1 MHLLGSLGILLASC
15 TKRAQYPFSSWL
27 PAAIA
32 APTPVSS
39 LVHSRTLVTAGVY
52 LIVRNCFSQSLS
64 LSLVGATTI
73 LLGGVVAFLGQD
85 AKKIVALSTL
95 SQLGLI
101 VFTLGIGSEYLTFYH
116 LITHAFFKRLL
127 FMCVGILI
135 HTTYGTQERR
145 TGGDAC
151 SNRESILLGSVAC
164 LSISG
169 APLSTGANSK
179 HGIMDS
185 IRGGYPLLLISLFLG
200 GRCLTILYR
209 GKLLR
214 VISGYKVGQ
223 SRAGRPSLP
232 RVALIPLAINLFAGL
247 VFISIPSGTYQF
259 LQAHWPITLYITI
272 TVMFVVAA
280 GIVVGI
286 GINSHLWP
294 SLGLITGNLSSSK
307 NNGGPLPL
315 GDGYSSFPFRHIYRQ
330 GRTSPQLIFR
340 DVCNSW
346 EALGQV
352 IVLKK

>member
-1 MHLLGSLGILLASC
+1 MG
-15 TKRAQYPFSSWL
+15 
-27 PAAIA
+27 
-32 APTPVSS
+32 
-39 LVHSRTLVTAGVY
+39 GVY
-52 LIVRNCFSQSLS
+52 LIVRNCFSQSLL

-101 VFTLGIGSEYLTFYH
+101 GFTLGIGSEYLTFYH

-151 SNRESILLGSVAC
+151 SNRESILLGSVVC

-214 VISGYKVGQ
+214 VMSGYKVGQ

-232 RVALIPLAINLFAGL
+232 RVALIPFSYKFVCGP
-247 VFISIPSGTYQF
+247 SIY
-259 LQAHWPITLYITI
+259 IYTLR
-272 TVMFVVAA
+272 
-280 GIVVGI
+280 
-286 GINSHLWP
+286 HLSVP
-294 SLGLITGNLSSSK
+294 
-307 NNGGPLPL
+307 
-315 GDGYSSFPFRHIYRQ
+315 
-330 GRTSPQLIFR
+330 TSPLAHNSLHNYYR
-340 DVCNSW
+340 DVCGRCRHSGRHRNKLSPV
-346 EALGQV
+346 ALPRPYNR
-352 IVLKK
+352 

>member
-1 MHLLGSLGILLASC
+1 MG
-15 TKRAQYPFSSWL
+15 
-27 PAAIA
+27 
-32 APTPVSS
+32 
-39 LVHSRTLVTAGVY
+39 
-52 LIVRNCFSQSLS
+52 
-64 LSLVGATTI
+64 
-73 LLGGVVAFLGQD
+73 VAFLGQD

-135 HTTYGTQERR
+135 RTTYGTQERR

-151 SNRESILLGSVAC
+151 SNRESILLGSVAS

-259 LQAHWPITLYITI
+259 LQAHNSLHNYYRDVCGRCRHSGRHRDKLSP
-272 TVMFVVAA
+272 VAFPRPY
-280 GIVVGI
+280 
-286 GINSHLWP
+286 NRY
-294 SLGLITGNLSSSK
+294 LSSSK

-315 GDGYSSFPFRHIYRQ
+315 
-330 GRTSPQLIFR
+330 
-340 DVCNSW
+340 
-346 EALGQV
+346 
-352 IVLKK
+352 